1 MSFDFT
7 YTLFPSLSRCLEE
20 ITMDEALGPVHPISE
35 EITGPEVVEEV
46 AVADVVEDGAEE
58 DLTILQTK
66 EIS

>member
-1 MSFDFT
+1 
-7 YTLFPSLSRCLEE
+7 
-20 ITMDEALGPVHPISE
+20 MDEALGPVHPISE
-35 EITGPEVVEEV
+35 ETTGPEVVEEV